1 MFLYSSESWVP
12 EEYFKLL
19 QTLKHFHNTKDMS
32 DWKIASD
39 FGTFPVRRLRFV
51 VGSSGMILTP
61 MFLYSLESWE
71 PEEYFKR
78 WQSSKSFQNIR
89 DMTIWKLTSILV
101 ILPHFLP
108 SPIFCIYF
116 VRPPPYVRKSA
127 KRVLACTRYRSSC
140 SSRLTDFLT
149 SGGGLI
155 ILLDHI
161 SYLISNDNS
170 PVTFRQIN
178 VSGRKLHYISTFS
191 VEEGKS

>member
-1 MFLYSSESWVP
+1 MILTPMFLYSSESWVP

-19 QTLKHFHNTKDMS
+19 Q
-32 DWKIASD
+32 
-39 FGTFPVRRLRFV
+39 
-51 VGSSGMILTP
+51 
-61 MFLYSLESWE
+61 
-71 PEEYFKR
+71 
-78 WQSSKSFQNIR
+78 SSKRFQNTR
-89 DMTIWKLTSILV
+89 DMTIWKLPTILV

-155 ILLDHI
+155 SRTDHLFSPDESLVTVEKMITFPHDYQSSTLRFRHETKQLLSQNANWI
-161 SYLISNDNS
+161 
-170 PVTFRQIN
+170 
-178 VSGRKLHYISTFS
+178 
-191 VEEGKS
+191 